1 MWLSYVQCLHSMHK
15 ALASTPSNLEAR
27 HDWCTPVILAR
38 ER

>member
-27 HDWCTPVILAR
+27 HEGAHL
-38 ER
+38 